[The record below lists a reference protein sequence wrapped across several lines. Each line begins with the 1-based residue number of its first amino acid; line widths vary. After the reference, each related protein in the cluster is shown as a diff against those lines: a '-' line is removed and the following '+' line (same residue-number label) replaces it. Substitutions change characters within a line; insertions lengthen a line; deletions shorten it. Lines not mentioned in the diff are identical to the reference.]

1 MTSRRFRSRR
11 LNGGAARLRF
21 APPHL
26 SAAAALALL
35 AALPPGA
42 SGSVVGHS
50 VDGRAIV
57 AERSGDPASVRHVL
71 VVGSIHGDEPQGVR
85 IVKRLRERYAG
96 RLRGIDLWTIE
107 TVNPDGLAAASR
119 GNAHGVDLNRNFGHD
134 FDPTLDGGY
143 ESGPHPFSEPESR
156 AVRRLSRR
164 VRFDLAIWYHQ
175 PWGETLVPCNDTRR
189 VARRYARLS
198 GLENRDGCDPYL
210 PGTAVGWQHHGFGTA
225 AFVVELAGG
234 SLSDAQV
241 RRHAR
246 AAATVARP
254 RR

>member
-1 MTSRRFRSRR
+1 MSVGLRRANR
-11 LNGGAARLRF
+11 LNRAFVVAFAAVSCVLVASAGAGERRI
-21 APPHL
+21 
-26 SAAAALALL
+26 
-35 AALPPGA
+35 GR
-42 SGSVVGHS
+42 S

-57 AERSGDPASVRHVL
+57 AERSGDPASDRHVL
-71 VVGSIHGDEPQGVR
+71 VVGSIHGDEPQGLR
-85 IVKRLRERYAG
+85 IVKRLRDRYAD
-96 RLRGIDLWTIE
+96 RLRGIDLWTID
-107 TVNPDGLAAASR
+107 TVNPDGLAGGSR

-175 PWGETLVPCNDTRR
+175 PWGETLVPCNESGR

-210 PGTAVGWQHHGFGTA
+210 AGTAVGWQHHGLGTA
-225 AFVVELAGG
+225 AFVVELGG
-234 SLSDAQV
+234 GTLSDAQV

-254 RR
+254 RG